1 MRKGSVLSL
10 SPSVDLYPP
19 STPRYA
25 QVAAKVGDDFSTK
38 LKFEAFGSESE
49 EPVDEGC
56 SKGKDLDE
64 LVTDESA
71 GAPADENVEFRH
83 ESAGAGEN
91 GEEEEEEADDDDDD
105 EDFSFACM
113 NPDGSPISADD
124 VFVDGQIRPVYPIFN
139 RDLLFT
145 EGYDGDSKA
154 KDATSSLRPPL
165 RKLFVGERGPPR
177 PLSSSESEK
186 LEGEGPYC
194 VWSGKA
200 VEASPQE
207 LSNKS
212 NSTGF
217 SKLRRF
223 RDLVLRSNS
232 DGHDAFVFLS
242 HPSGGVKP
250 TNETTAS
257 TKNNN
262 VEKARVSAGGV
273 KAQSKGQG
281 SKGGATASSAHEKHY
296 MRNRARREGD
306 KRKSYLPYRQDL
318 VGFFTNVN
326 GFSRNVHP
334 F

>member
-1 MRKGSVLSL
+1 MQAGSVLSL
-10 SPSVDLYPP
+10 PPSVHLYQP

-25 QVAAKVGDDFSTK
+25 QVDAKVGDDFSAK
-38 LKFEAFGSESE
+38 LKFEAFGSVSE
-49 EPVDEGC
+49 EPADEGC
-56 SKGKDLDE
+56 SKGKVLDE
-64 LVTDESA
+64 LVTESA
-71 GAPADENVEFRH
+71 AAGENGELRDEF
-83 ESAGAGEN
+83 AGAGEN
-91 GEEEEEEADDDDDD
+91 GEEEEEEDEDDDD
-105 EDFSFACM
+105 EEEFSFACT

-139 RDLLFT
+139 QDLLFADV
-145 EGYDGDSKA
+145 YDGDSKA
-154 KDATSSLRPPL
+154 KDAKSSPLRPPL
-165 RKLFVGERGPPR
+165 RKLFLGERGPPR
-177 PLSSSESEK
+177 PSSSSESEE
-186 LEGEGPYC
+186 LESEGPYC

-207 LSNKS
+207 LSKKS

-232 DGHDAFVFLS
+232 DGHDAFVLLN

-257 TKNNN
+257 RKNDN
-262 VEKARVSAGGV
+262 VEKARVSAGTG